1 MIEATL
7 EKLGISH
14 DAQGGSTGENWF
26 GQGATITAISPVDG
40 KTIGTVTTVTVEEY
54 DKTIDQAEMAFQ
66 AFRKVPAPKRGEM
79 VRQLGDA
86 LREKKEA
93 LGQLSHAIFVWVAF
107 LIIF

>member
-40 KTIGTVTTVTVEEY
+40 KTIGN
-54 DKTIDQAEMAFQ
+54 
-66 AFRKVPAPKRGEM
+66 PS
-79 VRQLGDA
+79 L
-86 LREKKEA
+86 KKYYK
-93 LGQLSHAIFVWVAF
+93 GMI
-107 LIIF
+107 